1 MSLKVQAW
9 DAYWENNSSLNS
21 FTFDYSSSDGP
32 YRKVNEFWL
41 NAFAK
46 FTSSDTI
53 VDLGA
58 GNGALAHL
66 FLQSQTHQ
74 HISKWINID
83 SAKAIDLIKHPV
95 VVYQQDDMCK
105 LSLPDDSVDHFVS
118 MFGIEYADFSKVF
131 PHLHRC
137 IAVGGNFHF
146 ILHHE
151 NSVISNQSR
160 VTINVI
166 EQIFASRLFH
176 ELTKFSNLEKLKSHL
191 LSNLNHQLNSV
202 AKNAEDDVKII
213 GQRIYNI
220 IQLPTDL
227 NAKVEMIS
235 ALKKDM
241 YWHLER
247 LQQQLLAA
255 QQVNSIEKHLQKHNF
270 MEYSLKSI
278 TYQSD
283 ILGWSLTG
291 TSV

>member
-32 YRKVNEFWL
+32 YRKVSQFWL
-41 NAFAK
+41 DVFAK

-66 FLQSQTHQ
+66 FLQSQPHQ

-83 SAKAIDLIKHPV
+83 SATATNSLKRTDI
-95 VVYQQDDMCK
+95 VYQQDDMCH
-105 LSLPDDSVDHFVS
+105 LSLPDSSVDHFVS
-118 MFGIEYADFSKVF
+118 MFGVEYADFSKVF

-151 NSVISNQSR
+151 DSVISNQSR
-160 VTINVI
+160 ITINVI
-166 EQIFASRLFH
+166 EQILASPLFR
-176 ELTKFSNLEKLKSHL
+176 ELAQFSNLETLKSHL
-191 LSNLNHQLNSV
+191 LGNLNHQLNSV

-227 NAKVEMIS
+227 NTKVEMIS

-278 TYQSD
+278 THQSD

-291 TSV
+291 TTV